1 MTKYHLGSDRG
12 GASDEACLE
21 KIKET
26 LESSGHEVNYLRIN
40 PNLETDLT
48 REVKDGEIGLYGVNG
63 FCIGTMVSIN
73 EMAKKK
79 NIQLIAFTMES
90 GKGTGPNDY
99 LEEPNFSTK
108 KVGMAHDDTFSS
120 AETRA
125 KYGGSK
131 YTPKEVIDQLS
142 NVSFVPWQGS
152 CEKQAEGIMNGPS
165 GSSSNN
171 TSSDGEDSVMSG
183 WESLCDLL
191 KPLDGLATMVQRGD
205 TVIIR
210 KIEVPGEVSGD
221 STNLIKSKINEDEET
236 NTEDNTSEMEENIAK
251 TNNVGEEETNTETT
265 LVGARGLLEN
275 PTLVTNQLFAYE
287 GLNIVSDSV
296 TISDYS
302 PEIYNT
308 IKVKWGESFENEFTL
323 SFDRHKKLFGER
335 MKEVEAKKKITK
347 YTLSDDSK
355 NDDSKNESSE
365 K

>member
-1 MTKYHLGSDRG
+1 
-12 GASDEACLE
+12 
-21 KIKET
+21 
-26 LESSGHEVNYLRIN
+26 
-40 PNLETDLT
+40 
-48 REVKDGEIGLYGVNG
+48 
-63 FCIGTMVSIN
+63 
-73 EMAKKK
+73 
-79 NIQLIAFTMES
+79 
-90 GKGTGPNDY
+90 
-99 LEEPNFSTK
+99 
-108 KVGMAHDDTFSS
+108 
-120 AETRA
+120 
-125 KYGGSK
+125 
-131 YTPKEVIDQLS
+131 
-142 NVSFVPWQGS
+142 
-152 CEKQAEGIMNGPS
+152 
-165 GSSSNN
+165 
-171 TSSDGEDSVMSG
+171 
-183 WESLCDLL
+183 
-191 KPLDGLATMVQRGD
+191 
-205 TVIIR
+205 
-210 KIEVPGEVSGD
+210 
-221 STNLIKSKINEDEET
+221 
-236 NTEDNTSEMEENIAK
+236 MEENIAK